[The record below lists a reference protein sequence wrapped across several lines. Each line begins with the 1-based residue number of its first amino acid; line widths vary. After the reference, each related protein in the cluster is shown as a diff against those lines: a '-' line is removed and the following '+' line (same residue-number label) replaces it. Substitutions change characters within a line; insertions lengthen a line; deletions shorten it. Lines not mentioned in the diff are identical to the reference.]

1 MGYVKPKRLQVF
13 QTGIFEA
20 LDNKKQELI
29 RQGRT
34 VYNFSI
40 GTPDFPVPENIK
52 QAFLQAAEDPKS
64 WTSAIVDTPELL
76 DTAVW
81 YYKDRFGVELT
92 PEEILSVHGTQEG
105 MGHLGLVLADPGDKV
120 LIPDPAYPIFEAG
133 FQIAQADIVYYPL
146 IRENDFLPRL
156 DQIDPEILRQ
166 VRYMVVSY
174 PSNPVGAV
182 ASREVYLELIEYAK
196 KYDFMIINDNAY
208 SDIAYDGAE
217 TFSFLSLPG
226 AKDVGV
232 EFLSLSKSF
241 NVTGMRISFLAGNR
255 EIVDALRL
263 LRSQIDFGMPY
274 PTQKAAI
281 AAMRGPRDGVERQ
294 RQEYQRR
301 RDAMCGGFRRIGW
314 NVPDGK
320 GTMFVW
326 APLPE
331 KYTDSVAFVERLMDA
346 TGVIATPG
354 VSFGPRGEGYVRFA
368 LVHTV
373 ETINH
378 VVDLID
384 KSGILK

>member
-1 MGYVKPKRLQVF
+1 MDFKRPKRLDVF
-13 QTGIFEA
+13 KTGIFEA

-52 QAFLQAAEDPKS
+52 KAFIEAAADPKS
-64 WTSAIVDTPELL
+64 WTYAIVDTDELL
-76 DTAVW
+76 ETVVW
-81 YYKDRFGVELT
+81 YYKDRFGVDIEKD
-92 PEEILSVHGTQEG
+92 EVISVHGTQEG
-105 MGHLGLVLADPGDKV
+105 MGHLGLALADPGDKV
-120 LIPDPAYPIFEAG
+120 LLPNPGYPIFEAG
-133 FQIAQADIVYYPL
+133 SLLAQTDIVYYPL
-146 IRENDFLPRL
+146 VRENDFLPRL
-156 DQIDPEILRQ
+156 DMIDPQVLSQ

-182 ASREVYLELIEYAK
+182 ASKEVYLELIEYAK
-196 KYDFMIINDNAY
+196 KYGFIIINDNAY
-208 SDIAYDGAE
+208 SDIAYDGFE

-226 AKDVGV
+226 AKEVGV
-232 EFLSLSKSF
+232 EFLSLSKSY

-255 EIVDALRL
+255 QIVDSLRL

-274 PTQKAAI
+274 PTQRAAI
-281 AAMRGPRDGVERQ
+281 EAMKSPRDGVERQ
-294 RQEYQRR
+294 RLEYQRR

-314 NVPDGK
+314 DVPDGK

-331 KYTDSVAFVERLMDA
+331 KFSSSVEFVTELMEK

-354 VSFGPRGEGYVRFA
+354 ISFGPLGEGYVRFA

-373 ETINH
+373 ETIGK
-378 VVDLID
+378 VIELID
-384 KSGILK
+384 SSGILR